1 MLKEFRYTGNN
12 PAGKP
17 VQGVVLAHNKS
28 TAKKLIHDIETKKV
42 FLLIKLIKKL
52 ISYIK

>member
-28 TAKKLIHDIETKKV
+28 TAKKLIHETE
-42 FLLIKLIKKL
+42 IKPK
-52 ISYIK
+52 YFY